1 MSLVAARLTL
11 RFQRFELVTLGSL
24 LIGLTVAAIVVAA
37 QLDAIGYSST
47 CLAAIDPVPPS
58 CQAKGE
64 AFYALQNS
72 LASPIAGLLVAIS
85 FGAAAFVGV
94 AIVGRELERGTTRL
108 AWSLA
113 PSRRGWYLA
122 RLVPILVVLAALTFL
137 AGVAADRLTAAGS
150 PGLDIG
156 NAFDG
161 FGTRGV
167 LVAARAMF
175 VFALAVAVGSVI
187 GRALQAVIVVIVL
200 AWLGLSFGE
209 NIHERIIRGEAIV
222 LDQAEARRGDRYID
236 QAFRL
241 PDGRLVG
248 WDVINQIDPPPAEGE
263 WIPKYPMV
271 SLVVPREQYR
281 FVETREA
288 LVLVAGSL
296 VGLAFA
302 GLVVVRRRPG

>member
-1 MSLVAARLTL
+1 MDVASR
-11 RFQRFELVTLGSL
+11 
-24 LIGLTVAAIVVAA
+24 
-37 QLDAIGYSST
+37 
-47 CLAAIDPVPPS
+47 PP
-58 CQAKGE
+58 
-64 AFYALQNS
+64 
-72 LASPIAGLLVAIS
+72 AG
-85 FGAAAFVGV
+85 
-94 AIVGRELERGTTRL
+94 
-108 AWSLA
+108 
-113 PSRRGWYLA
+113 SRRGRWPGRTEPGSPA
-122 RLVPILVVLAALTFL
+122 SPRS
-137 AGVAADRLTAAGS
+137 RS

-167 LVAARAMF
+167 LVAARALF

-187 GRALQAVIVVIVL
+187 GRALPAVIVVIVL

-296 VGLAFA
+296 VALAFA